1 MTSTVP
7 SVRRTASCS
16 PATTAPEP
24 STPTA
29 STRLSKPPPEDP
41 GTAPSARRRYDVQRR
56 QPGRSDSAPRRSF
69 TDWLTVCLFLQVL
82 NKENLSWPQ
91 NFVQSYVTHKTG
103 ENQLMSS
110 SVCVCVCVAM
120 MSIHVLTV
128 CVCVC
133 VCVCEQWGRRRS
145 DGCWDETT
153 SWRTSVLTWKNKRR
167 RSTTHCRYTHTH
179 THTHTDPSLEFK
191 DQLWRHAADRKLT
204 AGCVSCVCSN
214 VWTWGSGCWGSRET
228 LRRRS
233 SASKLSSGWFSAT
246 SSSRSPWPP
255 PCSPSPGSNP
265 PAPPSQPPPPPPPSR
280 APRPRPCRRATP
292 TARMTPTTSRRG
304 RWWFLFV
311 WLISNHDFST
321 RRRSRASILHSIQV
335 FFKTQHLQC
344 LRDFFF

>member
-7 SVRRTASCS
+7 SVRRTESCS

-56 QPGRSDSAPRRSF
+56 RSGRSDSATRLSF
-69 TDWLTVCLFLQVL
+69 TDWLFVSDLQVL

-110 SVCVCVCVAM
+110 SVCVCVLPWRPYMCW
-120 MSIHVLTV
+120 L

-133 VCVCEQWGRRRS
+133 VSSEAGGEATAAETKQRAEERVRSPGRTREE
-145 DGCWDETT
+145 DQQ
-153 SWRTSVLTWKNKRR
+153 
-167 RSTTHCRYTHTH
+167 HTAGTR
-179 THTHTDPSLEFK
+179 THTHTDPSLDFK
-191 DQLWRHAADRKLT
+191 DEFWRHAADRKLT
-204 AGCVSCVCSN
+204 ARCVSCVCSN

-233 SASKLSSGWFSAT
+233 SASKLSSGWFNAT

-265 PAPPSQPPPPPPPSR
+265 PAPPSQPPPPPSR

-311 WLISNHDFST
+311 WIISNHDFST